1 MTVKTI
7 DARYVAVDV
16 HGVRL
21 PPITRVD
28 LSRLGRAP
36 VPAASPELLAF
47 LETWPK
53 GTLSVIIGCTA
64 NTVSRWRRGLS
75 APSSSQMLGLV
86 LIAHLTKRPSPCR
99 AHTSRLKDM
108 GIIQ

>member
-1 MTVKTI
+1 MIKT
-7 DARYVAVDV
+7 VDV
-16 HGVRL
+16 DKVDVRVNGVRL
-21 PPITRVD
+21 PNLAD
-28 LSRLGRAP
+28 LSSLGRAP

-53 GTLSVIIGCTA
+53 GALSAIIGCSA
-64 NTVSRWRRGLS
+64 NTLSRWRRGLA

-99 AHTSRLKDM
+99 AHSSRLKEM